1 MKVLLADDDPDL
13 VRALTRWLKMWG
25 YEPIAAMTGI
35 DAMRAI
41 DARDSPRVV
50 ILDWDMPA
58 PNGVEVCRMLRARPD
73 GANRFVLML
82 TARQHKN
89 DLIEALESGADDFL
103 TKPFH
108 PRELQL
114 RLAKG
119 LREAAGRGGP
129 DSEANEVVAGAV
141 LGGKVRL
148 ERELARGA
156 MGEVWIGVHLALGVN
171 VAVKFMDREL
181 AQTAEYASF
190 EREARAAAQLR
201 SEHTVRIYDHGLAR
215 GNRPYLVMEYL
226 DGESLGARVERLGRL
241 SCSEVV
247 SAVSDVARALEEAH
261 GRGIVH
267 RDVKPDN
274 VLVVESVDRASATT
288 CKLIDYGLARA
299 AVAPRER
306 FIAGTPVYMSPEY
319 LRLHVGPTPALDVW
333 ALAVSAFEMLTGKLP
348 FDGDSPSHVLETIFF
363 SPFPVASKIRPDIP
377 SAFDTWFAKACAKEP
392 KDRFQSASESA
403 RTLAEALGSSASSVI
418 SERRLVPREAMLART
433 EPSSD
438 HAVGRDDPSPHPP
451 SSR

>member
-25 YEPIAAMTGI
+25 YEPVPAMTGLEAVRAL
-35 DAMRAI
+35 DAEG
-41 DARDSPRVV
+41 SPRVV
-50 ILDWDMPA
+50 ILDWDMPP

-73 GANRFVLML
+73 GASRYVLML

-89 DLIEALESGADDFL
+89 DLVEALESGADDFL
-103 TKPFH
+103 SKPFH

-119 LREAAGRGGP
+119 VREAASRGEPEGGA
-129 DSEANEVVAGAV
+129 DEVVAGAV

-181 AQTAEYASF
+181 AMTAEYGSF

-201 SEHTVRIYDHGLAR
+201 SEHAVRVYDHGLAR
-215 GNRPYLVMEYL
+215 GGRPYLVMEYL
-226 DGESLGARVERLGRL
+226 DGESIGRRLERAGPL
-241 SCSEVV
+241 SATEV
-247 SAVSDVARALEEAH
+247 AGFISDVARALEEAH
-261 GRGIVH
+261 GRGLVH

-274 VLVVESVDRASATT
+274 MIVVESVDRANATS
-288 CKLIDYGLARA
+288 CKLIDFGLARPF
-299 AVAPRER
+299 VAPRER

-319 LRLHVGPTPALDVW
+319 LRLEAKPTPALDQW
-333 ALAVSAFEMLTGKLP
+333 ALAVSAFEMITGKLP
-348 FDGDSPSHVLETIFF
+348 FDGESASHVLETIFF
-363 SPFPVASKIRPDIP
+363 SPFPVASAIQPDIP
-377 SAFDTWFAKACAKEP
+377 PAFDEWFARACATDP
-392 KDRFQSASESA
+392 AARFGSAAE
-403 RTLAEALGSSASSVI
+403 LAEALRRALRDGLRAGSSDVAI
-418 SERRLVPREAMLART
+418 
-433 EPSSD
+433 
-438 HAVGRDDPSPHPP
+438 PP
-451 SSR
+451 SG

>member
-1 MKVLLADDDPDL
+1 MRGNAMKVLLADDDADL

-25 YEPIAAMTGI
+25 YEPVPAMTGLDTVRAL
-35 DAMRAI
+35 DAS
-41 DARDSPRVV
+41 DSPRVV

-58 PNGVEVCRMLRARPD
+58 PNGVEICRMLRARAD
-73 GANRFVLML
+73 GASRYVLML

-103 TKPFH
+103 SKPFH

-119 LREAAGRGGP
+119 VREAASRGGP
-129 DSEANEVVAGAV
+129 ETGGDEVVAGAV

-171 VAVKFMDREL
+171 VAVKFMDEKL

-215 GNRPYLVMEYL
+215 GGRPYLVMEYL

-241 SCSEVV
+241 SAREVV
-247 SAVSDVARALEEAH
+247 DAVSDVARALDEAH

-267 RDVKPDN
+267 RDVKPEN
-274 VLVVESVDRASATT
+274 VLVVESVDRGSAPS
-288 CKLIDYGLARA
+288 CKLIDFGLARP

-319 LRLHVGPTPALDVW
+319 LRLEAGPTPALDIW
-333 ALAVSAFEMLTGKLP
+333 ALAVSAFEMLTGELP

-363 SPFPVASKIRPDIP
+363 SPFPVASRIRPDVP
-377 SAFDTWFAKACAKEP
+377 AAFDEWFARACTRDA
-392 KDRFQSASESA
+392 SA
-403 RTLAEALGSSASSVI
+403 RFRTAGDLAEAL
-418 SERRLVPREAMLART
+418 RRALT
-433 EPSSD
+433 EPSTE
-438 HAVGRDDPSPHPP
+438 AR
-451 SSR
+451 SR

>member
-1 MKVLLADDDPDL
+1 MKVLLADDDADL

-25 YEPIAAMTGI
+25 YEPVIAMTGI

-41 DARDSPRVV
+41 DAPDSPRVV

-119 LREAAGRGGP
+119 VREAAARGEP
-129 DSEANEVVAGAV
+129 DPTVNEVVAGAV

-171 VAVKFMDREL
+171 VAVKFMDRNL
-181 AQTAEYASF
+181 AQNAEYASF

-201 SEHTVRIYDHGLAR
+201 SEHTVRIYDHGLAS

-226 DGESLGARVERLGRL
+226 DGESLGARIERLGRL
-241 SCSEVV
+241 GASDVV
-247 SAVSDVARALEEAH
+247 AAVSDVARALEEAH

-274 VLVVESVDRASATT
+274 VLVVESVDRASMTM
-288 CKLIDYGLARA
+288 CKLIDFGLARA

-333 ALAVSAFEMLTGKLP
+333 ALAVSAFEMLTGTLP
-348 FDGDSPSHVLETIFF
+348 FNGDSPSQVLETIFF
-363 SPFPVASKIRPDIP
+363 SPFPVASELRPDIP
-377 SAFDTWFAKACAKEP
+377 KEFDAWFAKACAKEP
-392 KDRFQSASESA
+392 NERFQSASELTRALS
-403 RTLAEALGSSASSVI
+403 EALGASSSSVI
-418 SERRLVPREAMLART
+418 SERRIVPREAMLART
-433 EPSSD
+433 EPTSE
-438 HAVGRDDPSPHPP
+438 HVTAREDPGAP

>member
-25 YEPIAAMTGI
+25 YEPVPSMTGLDTVKAL
-35 DAMRAI
+35 DAT
-41 DARDSPRVV
+41 DSPRVI

-58 PNGVEVCRMLRARPD
+58 PNGVEICRMLRARPD
-73 GANRFVLML
+73 GASRYVLML

-103 TKPFH
+103 SKPFH

-119 LREAAGRGGP
+119 VREAAARSGP
-129 DSEANEVVAGAV
+129 DAGADEIVAGAI

-171 VAVKFMDREL
+171 VAVKFMDAQL

-201 SEHTVRIYDHGLAR
+201 SEHAVRIYDHGRTR
-215 GNRPYLVMEYL
+215 GGRPYLVMEYL
-226 DGESLGARVERLGRL
+226 DGESLGTRLERIGRL
-241 SCSEVV
+241 SAREVV
-247 SAVSDVARALEEAH
+247 ESVCDVARALDEAH
-261 GRGIVH
+261 GRGIIH
-267 RDVKPDN
+267 RDVKPHN
-274 VLVVESVDRASATT
+274 VLVVESVDRGSASS
-288 CKLIDYGLARA
+288 CKLIDFGLARP

-306 FIAGTPVYMSPEY
+306 FIAGTPVFMSPEY
-319 LRLHVGPTPALDVW
+319 LRLEVGPTPALDIW
-333 ALAVSAFEMLTGKLP
+333 ALAVSAFEMLTGRLP

-363 SPFPVASKIRPDIP
+363 SPFPVASEMYPDVP
-377 SAFDTWFAKACAKEP
+377 RAFDEWFARACTR
-392 KDRFQSASESA
+392 DISA
-403 RTLAEALGSSASSVI
+403 RFATAGELAEAL
-418 SERRLVPREAMLART
+418 RRALVA
-433 EPSSD
+433 
-438 HAVGRDDPSPHPP
+438 H
-451 SSR
+451 